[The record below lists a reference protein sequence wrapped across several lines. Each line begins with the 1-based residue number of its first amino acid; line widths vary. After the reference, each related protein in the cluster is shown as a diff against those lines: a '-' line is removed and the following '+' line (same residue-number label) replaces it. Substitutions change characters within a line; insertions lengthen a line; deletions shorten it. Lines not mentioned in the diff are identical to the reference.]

1 MNILVV
7 EDEALIREGVAEF
20 LREQGYGVYE
30 AADGAEGLRLFETET
45 IHLIVLDIMLPKLD
59 GMQIL
64 REIRR
69 TSAVPVLMLTAMSDE
84 QTQIQSFDELA
95 DDYMSKPFSL
105 MILKKRIEALMRSHY
120 QECRLWRYG
129 EAEVDFSG
137 YHATYEGKDVDV
149 KPVELKLLS
158 VLLAHRGQALSREQI
173 LDQIWGQEEA
183 PYDRVVDVY
192 IKNLRKK
199 LHLDCIVTVKNVG
212 YKIEQ

>member
-7 EDEALIREGVAEF
+7 EDEGMIREGIAEF

-30 AADGAEGLRLFETET
+30 AEDGEEALMQFQAEE
-45 IHLIVLDIMLPKLD
+45 IHLIVLDIMLPKL
-59 GMQIL
+59 GGIQVL
-64 REIRR
+64 REVRK
-69 TSAVPVLMLTAMSDE
+69 TSSVPVLMLTALSDE
-84 QTQIQSFDELA
+84 QTQVKSFDELA

-105 MILKKRIEALMRSHY
+105 IILKKRIEALLRSHY
-120 QECRLWRYG
+120 NEYSLWRYG

-137 YHATYEGKDVDV
+137 YRATYEGQDVGV
-149 KPVELKLLS
+149 KPMEIKLLS
-158 VLLAHRGQALSREQI
+158 ILLANKGQVLSREQI
-173 LDQIWGQEEA
+173 LDRIWGQEEA

-212 YKIEQ
+212 YKIEL

>member
-7 EDEALIREGVAEF
+7 EDETVIREGIVEF

-30 AADGAEGLRLFETET
+30 AADGAEGLKQFETED
-45 IHLIVLDIMLPKLD
+45 IHLMVLDIMLPKLD
-59 GMQIL
+59 GMQVL
-64 REIRR
+64 REVRK
-69 TSAVPVLMLTAMSDE
+69 TSSIPVLMLTAMSDE
-84 QTQIQSFDELA
+84 QTQIKSFDELA
-95 DDYMSKPFSL
+95 DDYVTKPFSL
-105 MILKKRIEALMRSHY
+105 IILKKRIEALLRNHY
-120 QECRLWRYG
+120 HEYNLWRYG
-129 EAEVDFSG
+129 AAEVDFSG
-137 YHATYEGKDVDV
+137 YHAAYEGKDVDV
-149 KPVELKLLS
+149 KPMELKLLS
-158 VLLAHRGQALSREQI
+158 ILLAHAGQVLSREQI

>member
-7 EDEALIREGVAEF
+7 EDEGMIREGIAEF

-30 AADGAEGLRLFETET
+30 AEDGERGLNLFQTKQ

-59 GMQIL
+59 GMQVL
-64 REIRR
+64 REVRR
-69 TSAVPVLMLTAMSDE
+69 TSSVPVLMLTAMSDE
-84 QTQIQSFDELA
+84 QTQVKSFDELA

-105 MILKKRIEALMRSHY
+105 IILKKRIEALLRSHY
-120 QECRLWRYG
+120 HEYNLWRYG

-137 YHATYEGKDVDV
+137 YRATYEGQEAGV
-149 KPVELKLLS
+149 KPMEIKLLAL
-158 VLLAHRGQALSREQI
+158 LLAHKGQVLNREQI

-212 YKIEQ
+212 YKIEL

>member
-7 EDEALIREGVAEF
+7 EDEEMIREGIAEF
-20 LREQGYGVYE
+20 LKEQGYSVYE
-30 AADGAEGLRLFETET
+30 AEDGEAGLAQFQNGQ
-45 IHLIVLDIMLPKLD
+45 IHLIVLDIMLPKMD
-59 GMQIL
+59 GMQVL
-64 REIRR
+64 REVRK
-69 TSAVPVLMLTAMSDE
+69 TSSIPVLMLTAMSDE
-84 QTQIQSFDELA
+84 QTQVKSFDELA

-105 MILKKRIEALMRSHY
+105 IILKKRIEALLRSHY
-120 QECRLWRYG
+120 HEYDLWRYG

-137 YHATYEGKDVDV
+137 YRATYEGQEAGV
-149 KPVELKLLS
+149 KPMEIRLLS
-158 VLLAHRGQALSREQI
+158 ILLAHKGQVLSREQI

-212 YKIEQ
+212 YKIEL